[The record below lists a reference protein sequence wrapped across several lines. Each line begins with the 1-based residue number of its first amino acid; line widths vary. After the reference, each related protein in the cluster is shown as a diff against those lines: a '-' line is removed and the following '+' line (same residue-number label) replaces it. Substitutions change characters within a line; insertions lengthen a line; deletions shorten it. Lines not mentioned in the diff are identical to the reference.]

1 MKTMRSGTHPDNVD
15 PPPPAPPRQQNHHQQ
30 SQQLAR
36 AGRAWAGCVSSLSL
50 LARLGRLV
58 PGQVLAEV
66 FVPPLSLAL
75 LLQGQVLRG
84 LEWSAKPQVLELVLH
99 VLSDVAC
106 CCFVQ

>member
-1 MKTMRSGTHPDNVD
+1 
-15 PPPPAPPRQQNHHQQ
+15 
-30 SQQLAR
+30 
-36 AGRAWAGCVSSLSL
+36 
-50 LARLGRLV
+50 V

-84 LEWSAKPQVLELVLH
+84 LEWSAKPQVLVLALH